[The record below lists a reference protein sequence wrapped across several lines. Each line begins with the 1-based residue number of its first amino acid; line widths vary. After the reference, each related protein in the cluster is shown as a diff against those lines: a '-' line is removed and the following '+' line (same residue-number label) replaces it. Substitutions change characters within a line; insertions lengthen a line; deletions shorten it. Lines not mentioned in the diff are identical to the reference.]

1 MVMDLL
7 TLDPTEQEIQDWCA
21 AVRLTTLGYAGT
33 AQGLRGWTD
42 AQRRTLQELFGEFCG
57 KDRTLRL
64 AMGNYIFETSGLTGL
79 PLTSF
84 NDLSE
89 AQASALI
96 DHVWGLSRGERY
108 RHEQATQVLHTLVG
122 MLQGA
127 VTRPEDINYLFDL

>member
-7 TLDPTEQEIQDWCA
+7 TLDPTRKEIDDWCA
-21 AVRLTTLGYAGT
+21 AVRLTTLAHAGT

-42 AQRRTLQELFGEFCG
+42 AQRRTIQELFGEFCG

-79 PLTSF
+79 PLKSF

-96 DHVWGLSRGERY
+96 DHCFGNSRGEMY
-108 RHEQATQVLHTLVG
+108 RHQDATQILHTLVG
-122 MLQGA
+122 MLQAA